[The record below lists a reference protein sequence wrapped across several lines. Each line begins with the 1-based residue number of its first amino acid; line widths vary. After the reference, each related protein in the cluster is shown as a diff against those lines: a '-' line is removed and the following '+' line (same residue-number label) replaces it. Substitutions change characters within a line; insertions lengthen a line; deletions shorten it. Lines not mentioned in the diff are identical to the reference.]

1 MKQIWIIV
9 VLAGLMIGCGG
20 GDSTPT
26 TPTPTPAPTPSVK
39 LTSFM
44 TGLSAPL
51 DLELADDN
59 SGRMFVVEQSGHVK
73 IISNGALL
81 PTDFLDIS
89 GRVSQDGGELGLLG
103 IAFHPDFSTHP
114 RFYANYTEKV
124 GGQLRSVI
132 AEFQVSSGDPNL
144 ADPTP
149 KVLLT
154 ADQPFSNHKA
164 GQLAFGNDRFLYFGL
179 GDGGDAGDPLNNA
192 QNTTS
197 FLGKILRID
206 VDTTSPGKPYGIP
219 VDNLFASG
227 VNGLPEIYAY
237 GFRNPW
243 RLSFDKPTGRL
254 FVADVGQGNWEEVDF
269 VDDPVN
275 KGGNFG
281 WRVMEGSHC
290 FNPSTG
296 CDMTSKV
303 LPIFEYDHSNGNVAV
318 IGGYIYH
325 GTAVAGLAGM
335 YVFGDLSGKVW
346 ALRQNSDGSW
356 TQLNLLT
363 GTFQL
368 ASFGQ
373 DASGELYIVDH
384 AGSISKIVPQ

>member
-1 MKQIWIIV
+1 MRQLFIF
-9 VLAGLMIGCGG
+9 VLIGIFAGCGG
-20 GDSTPT
+20 GDSTPSP
-26 TPTPTPAPTPSVK
+26 TPTPTPTPTTPSVK
-39 LTSFM
+39 LTSLV

-51 DLELADDN
+51 DLEISDDN
-59 SGRMFVVEQSGHVK
+59 SGRMFVVEQSGRVK
-73 IISNGALL
+73 IISNGAVL
-81 PTDFLDIS
+81 PTAFLDIS
-89 GRVSQDGGELGLLG
+89 GIVSQEGGELGLLG
-103 IAFHPDFSTHP
+103 IAFHPGFATHP
-114 RFYANYTEKV
+114 IFYANYTQTV
-124 GGQLRSVI
+124 GGQLKSVI
-132 AEFQVSSGDPNL
+132 AEFQVSSGDPNV
-144 ADPTP
+144 ADSTP
-149 KVLLT
+149 RVLLT
-154 ADQPFSNHKA
+154 VDQPFPNHKA
-164 GQLAFGNDRFLYFGL
+164 GQLAFGNDGLLYFGL

-206 VDTTSPGKPYGIP
+206 VDSGSPYGVP
-219 VDNLFASG
+219 TGNLFPG
-227 VNGLPEIYAY
+227 GLGGLPEIYAY

-243 RLSFDKPTGRL
+243 RLSFDQPTGRL
-254 FVADVGQGNWEEVDF
+254 FVADVGQGSWEEIDF
-269 VDDPVN
+269 VDDPAT

-290 FNPSTG
+290 FNPSSG

-303 LPIFEYDHSNGNVAV
+303 LPIFEYDHSNGNIAV

-346 ALRQNSDGSW
+346 GLKQNTDGTW
-356 TQLNLLT
+356 TQVDLLT

-373 DASGELYIVDH
+373 DTSGELYIVDH
-384 AGSISKIVPQ
+384 SGSISKIVPQ

>member
-1 MKQIWIIV
+1 MKQIWIF
-9 VLAGLMIGCGG
+9 VLAGLMVGCGG

-26 TPTPTPAPTPSVK
+26 TPTPTPTPTTPSVK
-39 LTSFM
+39 LTSFIN
-44 TGLSAPL
+44 GLSGPL
-51 DLELADDN
+51 DLEISDDN
-59 SGRMFVVEQSGHVK
+59 SGRMFVVEQSGRVK
-73 IISNGALL
+73 IISNGAAL
-81 PTDFLDIS
+81 PTPFLDIS
-89 GRVSQDGGELGLLG
+89 GIVSQDGGELGLLG
-103 IAFHPDFSTHP
+103 ITFHPGFAAHP
-114 RFYANYTEKV
+114 LLYANYTQTV
-124 GGQLRSVI
+124 GGQLKSVI
-132 AEFQVSSGDPNL
+132 AEFQVSSGDPNV
-144 ADPTP
+144 ADRTP
-149 KVLLT
+149 RILLT
-154 ADQPFSNHKA
+154 VNQPFANHKA
-164 GQLAFGNDRFLYFGL
+164 GQLAFGNDGLLYFGL

-206 VDTTSPGKPYGIP
+206 VDTGRPYGIP
-219 VDNLFASG
+219 TGNLFPGG
-227 VNGLPEIYAY
+227 VDGLPEIYAY

-269 VDDPVN
+269 VDDPAT

-281 WRVMEGSHC
+281 WRVMEGAHC
-290 FNPSTG
+290 YNPSAA
-296 CDMTSKV
+296 CDTSNKV
-303 LPIFEYDHSNGNVAV
+303 LPIFEYDHSNSNVAI
-318 IGGYIYH
+318 IGGYVYH

-346 ALRQNSDGSW
+346 GLKQNMDGSW
-356 TQLNLLT
+356 TQVNLLT

-373 DASGELYIVDH
+373 DTSGELYIVDH